1 MTEVP
6 RMSTRTASPSGS
18 PTMER
23 RSKTRHPCKLEVYCQ
38 PITTSKS
45 TELWWRAEVREV
57 SLEGIGLVSSRRY
70 EPATYIC
77 MELLDRRV
85 PCRVAHAR
93 QGPTG
98 GWVIG
103 CAFLNELTKEDLEHL
118 VRQNPAEGGKVKP
131 AGG

>member
-1 MTEVP
+1 
-6 RMSTRTASPSGS
+6 
-18 PTMER
+18 MER
-23 RSKTRHPCKLEVYCQ
+23 RQKPRHPVKIEVYCQ
-38 PITTSKS
+38 PITTTKS

-57 SLEGIGLVSSRRY
+57 SLEGIGLISSKRY

-93 QGPTG
+93 PHPNG

-103 CAFLNELTKEDLEHL
+103 CAFLNDLTKDDLDAI
-118 VRQNPAEGGKVKP
+118 VQQNPPDGVPK
-131 AGG
+131 